1 MSETYQV
8 VAATPGRDKAT
19 VLRLVDAIGAR
30 FSVDLGSLIEA
41 LSETGVGVASAGS
54 LAEARA
60 MGADLITMGADY
72 RVLDEQGEEV
82 DAGDVKALVVE
93 SRKPSTGHRTMMGG
107 FSAPELMEMA
117 ASKRKAEAA
126 GFEHADGGFADRN
139 SSVAEGAMD
148 LGAAGKA
155 GELELDGPGG
165 FAHERATI
173 GAGAVDLGAAKAR
186 EIEFDDGGGFAA
198 ADARIAEG
206 ALGLGAAKE
215 REIEFDDGGGFAA
228 PDSIVGVGAVG
239 LGAAAAQ
246 PEGEIELDGPGGFA
260 DQRSTIADGAVEVAV
275 AEQNLELDG
284 PGGYSA
290 PAKGFDLDALDM
302 DALVMLD
309 GSSDKHSAVSAKP
322 SSSSKSPSPV
332 KSKARVVDESSF
344 LPPEQAGGVESPLE
358 LDDTQAVSPS
368 KSPTRPPPPA
378 SASELEWMPADNAA
392 AAPSTGAPSMGATST
407 SATDAAPE
415 ARPPRPRR
423 APVRSV
429 PSGPLLLGGKL
440 RSRPLARVAVG
451 FVLALGLSSLLP
463 MCHAR
468 SVRNE
473 RIEPLRVDLSTAKA
487 HGSLL
492 ASTPGYRTPAQ
503 IESSIDSIRTRHG
516 IATVMMWSALA
527 ALLLF
532 LWFRFT

>member
-1 MSETYQV
+1 M
-8 VAATPGRDKAT
+8 
-19 VLRLVDAIGAR
+19 LRLVDAIGAR

-82 DAGDVKALVVE
+82 DSGEVKALVVE
-93 SRKPSTGHRTMMGG
+93 SRRPSTGHRTMMGG

-126 GFEHADGGFADRN
+126 GFDHADGGFADRN

-148 LGAAGKA
+148 LGAAAKA

-173 GAGAVDLGAAKAR
+173 GAGAVDVGAAKER

-198 ADARIAEG
+198 ADARIGEG

-246 PEGEIELDGPGGFA
+246 PAGEIELDGPGGFA

-275 AEQNLELDG
+275 SEQNLELDG
-284 PGGYSA
+284 PGGYAA

-309 GSSDKHSAVSAKP
+309 GSTDKPAAVSAKP
-322 SSSSKSPSPV
+322 SSSSKSPSKSPSPV

-358 LDDTQAVSPS
+358 LDDTQAA
-368 KSPTRPPPPA
+368 SPTKLPAKPPPPA
-378 SASELEWMPADNAA
+378 SDSELEWMPADNAA
-392 AAPSTGAPSMGATST
+392 PASSTGVTSSGATSSGAT
-407 SATDAAPE
+407 SMGATDAAPE

-423 APVRSV
+423 APLRSV

-440 RSRPLARVAVG
+440 RSWPLARVAVG

-468 SVRNE
+468 NVRSQ

-487 HGSLL
+487 HSSLL
-492 ASTPGYRTPAQ
+492 ASMPGYRTPQ
-503 IESSIDSIRTRHG
+503 EIESSIDSLRTRHG
-516 IATVMMWSALA
+516 IYTVMMWSALA

>member
-8 VAATPGRDKAT
+8 VAATPGRDEAT

-30 FSVDLGSLIEA
+30 FSVDLSSLIEA
-41 LSETGVGVASAGS
+41 LSDTGVGVASASS
-54 LAEARA
+54 LVEARA
-60 MGADLITMGADY
+60 LGADLVTMGADY
-72 RVLDEQGEEV
+72 RVLDEHGEEV
-82 DAGDVKALVVE
+82 DAGEVQALVVE
-93 SRKPSTGHRTMMGG
+93 SRRPSTGSRTMMGG

-117 ASKRKAEAA
+117 AAKRKAKEA
-126 GFEHADGGFADRN
+126 GFEHADGGFAAGN
-139 SSVAEGAMD
+139 STFAEGARD
-148 LGAAGKA
+148 LGAAAKA

-165 FAHERATI
+165 FAHERSTI
-173 GAGAVDLGAAKAR
+173 GAGAVDVDAAKER
-186 EIEFDDGGGFAA
+186 EIELDEEGGFAS

-206 ALGLGAAKE
+206 AVDVGSTKE

-239 LGAAAAQ
+239 LGKATAQ

-260 DQRSTIADGAVEVAV
+260 DERSTIGDGAVEVAV
-275 AEQNLELDG
+275 PEQALELDG
-284 PGGYSA
+284 PGGYA
-290 PAKGFDLDALDM
+290 VPAKGFDLDALDM

-309 GSSDKHSAVSAKP
+309 GSSDKHVAVGAKP
-322 SSSSKSPSPV
+322 TPATSPV
-332 KSKARVVDESSF
+332 KSKARVLDDSSF
-344 LPPEQAGGVESPLE
+344 LPPEQAGGIESPLE
-358 LDDTQAVSPS
+358 LEETLPAPP
-368 KSPTRPPPPA
+368 KPPPPA
-378 SASELEWMPADNAA
+378 SDSELEWTPAEEVRADATA
-392 AAPSTGAPSMGATST
+392 PPAEADAPTAAPRPS
-407 SATDAAPE
+407 
-415 ARPPRPRR
+415 RPRR
-423 APVRSV
+423 APVRSM
-429 PSGPLLLGGKL
+429 PTGPLFLGGKL
-440 RSRPLARVAVG
+440 RRWPLARVAVG
-451 FVLALGLSSLLP
+451 FVLALGLSSMLP

-516 IATVMMWSALA
+516 IYTVMMWSALA